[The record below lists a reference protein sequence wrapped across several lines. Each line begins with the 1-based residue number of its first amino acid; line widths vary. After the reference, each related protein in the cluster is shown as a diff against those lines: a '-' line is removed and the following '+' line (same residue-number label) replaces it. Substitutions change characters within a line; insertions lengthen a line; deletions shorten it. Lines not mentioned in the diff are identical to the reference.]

1 MKTQLKSVWVIYCFL
16 HKTILHKV
24 KSILWKCNIDI
35 FNIDWNNV
43 KDWNQSVIIG
53 LNQTLML
60 VI

>member
-1 MKTQLKSVWVIYCFL
+1 MKTQLKSVCVIYCFL
-16 HKTILHKV
+16 HKTILQV